1 MKRSGLGLRVI
12 VDVLEAAVV
21 AYRFVKVIFLFALF
35 RAKWVSR
42 VLVYCPAYLV
52 TGCIHYVLVGL

>member
-21 AYRFVKVIFLFALF
+21 VYRFAKVIFLFALF
-35 RAKWVSR
+35 
-42 VLVYCPAYLV
+42 
-52 TGCIHYVLVGL
+52 